1 MAVVMF
7 ISVFNIEC
15 LYAVQSFDG
24 GQSIP
29 DSVHGD
35 AGSGSESEDEFGY
48 TKSEWQSCLVEG
60 RKADS
65 TQSVKFVQVSGKAWL
80 RGWPR

>member
-1 MAVVMF
+1 MTSVLTLVFLALYDYCTNISAYTPPPPPPHGSGYVH
-7 ISVFNIEC
+7 SVFNIEC

-48 TKSEWQSCLVEG
+48 TKSE
-60 RKADS
+60 
-65 TQSVKFVQVSGKAWL
+65 
-80 RGWPR
+80 

>member
-1 MAVVMF
+1 MTTVLILVLTPPPMAVDMF
-7 ISVFNIEC
+7 INVFSIEC

-48 TKSEWQSCLVEG
+48 TKSE
-60 RKADS
+60 
-65 TQSVKFVQVSGKAWL
+65 
-80 RGWPR
+80 

>member
-1 MAVVMF
+1 MTSVLTLVFLALYDYCTNISAYTPPLPLPMAVVMF

-48 TKSEWQSCLVEG
+48 TKSE
-60 RKADS
+60 
-65 TQSVKFVQVSGKAWL
+65 
-80 RGWPR
+80 